1 MRALKPA
8 CRDWMIP
15 MGLKSR
21 EREPTYI
28 EGVCVNAKGI
38 RKGSEG
44 KERKGKER
52 KERKGKGRK
61 GREGKEGKE
70 RKGRKGKGRKGR
82 EGKGRE
88 GKETHLGSGARLP
101 SLPPCSMLTWYAT
114 ARGVWQTHPSGAHA
128 GGPR

>member
-52 KERKGKGRK
+52 KERKGK
-61 GREGKEGKE
+61 E
-70 RKGRKGKGRKGR
+70 RKGKERKGKGRKGR
-82 EGKGRE
+82 KREGRKGRKGGGRKGRE
-88 GKETHLGSGARLP
+88 A
-101 SLPPCSMLTWYAT
+101 
-114 ARGVWQTHPSGAHA
+114 
-128 GGPR
+128 